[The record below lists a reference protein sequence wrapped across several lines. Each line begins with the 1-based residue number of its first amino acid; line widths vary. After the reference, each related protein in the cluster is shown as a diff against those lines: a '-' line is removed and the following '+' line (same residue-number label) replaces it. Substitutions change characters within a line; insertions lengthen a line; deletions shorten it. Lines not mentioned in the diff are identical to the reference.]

1 MAIDFSIFKSSL
13 PYLRSFKGRTFVV
26 KLGGELVAN
35 RAALESVATQL
46 SILDSIGIRLVV
58 VHGGGAQATELAKR
72 LGVESRFVA
81 GRRVTTA
88 EMLEVTKMTFAGSIN
103 IDITNAFECQGIRSV
118 GLSGVDSD
126 LVQVKQRPPVDVHDP
141 AEGKKERVDFG
152 LVGDISGV
160 DTRLTEDLLQHGYVP
175 VVCSLAA
182 DSKGQILNINAD
194 SMATELAIH
203 LKASKLLF
211 VTAVDGVMRD
221 LNDPAT
227 LVSLLDL
234 SEIESLTKSGKIS
247 GGMIPKLTNCARALK
262 SGVSRV
268 HIVSGF
274 SPDSLLRELFTNEGC
289 GTMMLTGS

>member
-1 MAIDFSIFKSSL
+1 MALDFSIFKSSL
-13 PYLRSFKGRTFVV
+13 PYLRSFKGKTFVI
-26 KLGGELVAN
+26 KLGGELIAN
-35 RAALESVATQL
+35 KAALENLGVQI

-72 LGVESRFVA
+72 LGVENQFVA
-81 GRRVTTA
+81 GRRVTSS

-103 IDITNAFECQGIRSV
+103 IDITNAFERQGIRTV

-126 LVQVKQRPPVDVHDP
+126 LVQVKQRPPVEVVDP
-141 AEGKKERVDFG
+141 SIGTKTKVNYG

-160 DTRLTEDLLQHGYVP
+160 DTRLTEDLLRHGYVP
-175 VVCSLAA
+175 VICSLAA
-182 DSKGQILNINAD
+182 DNKGQILNINAD

-203 LKASKLLF
+203 LKAAKLLF

-221 LNDPAT
+221 LNDTST

-234 SEIESLTKSGKIS
+234 NETESLLSSGGVS
-247 GGMIPKLTNCARALK
+247 GGMIPKLNNCLRALK
-262 SGVSRV
+262 AGVSRV
-268 HIVSGF
+268 HIVGGL

-289 GTMMLTGS
+289 GTMLLASN

>member
-1 MAIDFSIFKSSL
+1 MALDFSIFKSAL
-13 PYLRSFKGRTFVV
+13 PYLRSFKGKTFVV

-35 RAALESVATQL
+35 RAALDNLAMQL

-58 VHGGGAQATELAKR
+58 VHGGGAQASELAKR
-72 LGVESRFVA
+72 LGVENRFVA
-81 GRRVTTA
+81 GRRVTSA

-126 LVQVKQRPPVDVHDP
+126 LVQVTQRPPVEVHDP
-141 AEGKKERVDFG
+141 SEGTKAHVDYG

-160 DTRLTEDLLQHGYVP
+160 DTRLTEDLLRHGYVP

-203 LKASKLLF
+203 LKAAKLLF
-211 VTAVDGVMRD
+211 ITAVDGVLRE
-221 LNDPAT
+221 LKDPST
-227 LVSLLDL
+227 LVSLLEL
-234 SEIESLTKSGKIS
+234 GEIETLIKGGSVS

-262 SGVSRV
+262 AGVSRV

-274 SPDSLLRELFTNEGC
+274 SSDSLLRELFTNEGC
-289 GTMMLTGS
+289 GTMMLTG